1 MPQKDSR
8 SATDIFPEYALLPEM
23 YAQEVEGLN
32 QEQLDK
38 KQPGKSWGLWS
49 IREQVS
55 HMGYVNYRWFLQ
67 VWGKSLF
74 GEELPRP
81 KSLYDTGGADRLLDS
96 ERFHEMGDLL
106 AAYEDG
112 CQLALD
118 ILKNETLES
127 LRGKTKIRE
136 VPRSYEWPSGDKYID
151 WLENVVLK
159 IHPDGFWRDEKK
171 DNVFHYNLE
180 WTFRHVLW
188 EGYAHLKTIQAH
200 KQAQGF
206 EAKIMLDEGVG
217 YLAALTWE

>member
-1 MPQKDSR
+1 MTQNSPKP
-8 SATDIFPEYALLPEM
+8 ATGIFPEYALLPEM
-23 YAQEVEGLN
+23 YAREVEGLTE
-32 QEQLDK
+32 EQIDL
-38 KQPGKSWGLWS
+38 KQPEKSWGLWS

-74 GEELPRP
+74 GEDLPRP
-81 KSLYDTGGADRLLDS
+81 KSLYDSGGADRLLDP

-112 CQLALD
+112 CHLAQD
-118 ILKNETLES
+118 ILKNETSES
-127 LRGKTKIRE
+127 LREKTKERE
-136 VPRSYEWPSGDKYID
+136 VPQNYEWPSGDKYID

-159 IHPDGFWRDEKK
+159 IHPDGFWRDEMK

>member
-1 MPQKDSR
+1 MSLDASR
-8 SATDIFPEYALLPEM
+8 PAAEIFPEYALLPEM
-23 YAQEVEGLN
+23 YAREVEDLTG
-32 QEQLDK
+32 EQLDK

-55 HMGYVNYRWFLQ
+55 HMGFVNYRWFMQ

-74 GEELPRP
+74 GENLPRAE
-81 KSLYDTGGADRLLDS
+81 SLYDTGGADRLLDP
-96 ERFHEMGDLL
+96 ERFHEMNDLL

-112 CQLALD
+112 CRLALD
-118 ILKNETLES
+118 ILKNETRES
-127 LRGKTKIRE
+127 LREKTKIRE
-136 VPRSYEWPSGDKYID
+136 VPRNYEWPSGDRYID
-151 WLENVVLK
+151 WIENVVLK

-188 EGYAHLKTIQAH
+188 EGFSHLKTIQAH
-200 KQAQGF
+200 KQAQGI
-206 EAKIMLDEGVG
+206 EAKTTLDEDVG

>member
-1 MPQKDSR
+1 MSLDASR
-8 SATDIFPEYALLPEM
+8 PAPEIFPEYASLPEM
-23 YAQEVEGLN
+23 YGREVEGLTG
-32 QEQLDK
+32 EQLDK

-55 HMGYVNYRWFLQ
+55 HMGFVNYRWFLQ

-81 KSLYDTGGADRLLDS
+81 KSLYDTGGADRLLDPG
-96 ERFHEMGDLL
+96 RFHEIDDLL

-112 CQLALD
+112 CRLALD

-127 LRGKTKIRE
+127 LREKTKERV
-136 VPRSYEWPSGDKYID
+136 VPRNYEWPSGDRYID

-200 KQAQGF
+200 KQAQGI
-206 EAKIMLDEGVG
+206 EAKIALDEGVG

>member
-1 MPQKDSR
+1 MSHDASR
-8 SATDIFPEYALLPEM
+8 PAAEIFPEYALLPEM
-23 YAQEVEGLN
+23 YAMEVEGLTG
-32 QEQLDK
+32 EQLDK

-55 HMGYVNYRWFLQ
+55 HMGFVNYRWFLQ

-74 GEELPRP
+74 GENLPRS
-81 KSLYDTGGADRLLDS
+81 KSLYDTGGADRLLAP
-96 ERFHEMGDLL
+96 ERFHEIGDLL

-112 CQLALD
+112 CRLALD

-127 LRGKTKIRE
+127 LREKTKLRE
-136 VPRSYEWPSGDKYID
+136 VPRNYEWPSGDRYID

-159 IHPDGFWRDEKK
+159 IHPGGLWRDEKK

-188 EGYAHLKTIQAH
+188 EGFAHLKTIQAH
-200 KQAQGF
+200 KQAQGI
-206 EAKIMLDEGVG
+206 ESKVVLDDSAG
-217 YLAALTWE
+217 YLAALNWE

>member
-1 MPQKDSR
+1 MSLDASR
-8 SATDIFPEYALLPEM
+8 PATEIFPEYALLPEM
-23 YAQEVEGLN
+23 YAREVEGLTG
-32 QEQLDK
+32 EQLDK

-74 GEELPRP
+74 GEDLPRP
-81 KSLYDTGGADRLLDS
+81 KSLYDTGGADRLLDP
-96 ERFHEMGDLL
+96 ERFHEIGDLL

-112 CQLALD
+112 CRLALD
-118 ILKNETLES
+118 ILKNETPES
-127 LRGKTKIRE
+127 LREKTKTRE
-136 VPRSYEWPSGDKYID
+136 VPRNYEWPSGDRYID
-151 WLENVVLK
+151 WLEKVVLK

-188 EGYAHLKTIQAH
+188 EGLAHLKTIQAH
-200 KQAQGF
+200 KQAQGI
-206 EAKIMLDEGVG
+206 EAKTTLDEGVG